1 MRTGFCAFV
10 TALSFCLSFVPD
22 VLRAETMTPTLFD
35 YLKNGTAKQEFF
47 YIQDDD
53 GKMKL
58 PCGKIF
64 INSIACQGAA
74 NAYSDDGRPLMPESL
89 GAELTFDGNTFAQVP
104 LTRTGTIA
112 LETKMVGFVGM
123 HSFANPIFFDTTGTK
138 CENRKASKASLLLET
153 MIDDSYHSLMQCTV
167 SYYRM

>member
-1 MRTGFCAFV
+1 MRTSFCAFV
-10 TALSFCLSFVPD
+10 TALSFCLSFVPT

-47 YIQDDD
+47 YMEKSD
-53 GKMKL
+53 GKRKL

-64 INSIACQGAA
+64 INSIACRGAA
-74 NAYSDDGRPLMPESL
+74 DAYSADGRPLMPESL
-89 GAELTFDGNTFAQVP
+89 GAELTFDGNSFAHVP

-112 LETKMVGFVGM
+112 LETKMVGFHGM

-138 CENRKASKASLLLET
+138 CENRTASKASLLLET
-153 MIDDSYHSLMQCTV
+153 MIDDSYHSFVQCTV